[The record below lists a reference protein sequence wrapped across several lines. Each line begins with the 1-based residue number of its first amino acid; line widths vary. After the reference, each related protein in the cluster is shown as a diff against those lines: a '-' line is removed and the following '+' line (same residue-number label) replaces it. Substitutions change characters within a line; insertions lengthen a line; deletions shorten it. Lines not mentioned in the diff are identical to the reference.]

1 MIDLG
6 LLHYFLGMS
15 IFQDHHSI
23 IISPKKYARKLISKF
38 NMFDCKPFITPIE
51 TSIKLESHPPC
62 EKIDSTLYR
71 QLVGILIYLAISH
84 LDISYA
90 IGVASQFM
98 QEPYVQHW
106 KMEKCILRYI
116 KGTINFG
123 LYYTH
128 SKNAHNMDIVMLILW
143 GIP

>member
-6 LLHYFLGMS
+6 LLHHFLGMS

-23 IISPKKYARKLISKF
+23 IISQEKYAQNLISKF
-38 NMFDCKPFITPIE
+38 NMSDCKPSITPIE
-51 TSIKLESHPPC
+51 T
-62 EKIDSTLYR
+62 
-71 QLVGILIYLAISH
+71 
-84 LDISYA
+84 
-90 IGVASQFM
+90 IGVASRFM

-106 KMEKCILRYI
+106 KMAKCILIYI

-128 SKNAHNMDIVMLILW
+128 TKNAHIYGYCDADFAGDSID
-143 GIP
+143 